1 MPSYSL
7 VTVSRGTVALEKGS
21 SVVSFHSHPHLFQL
35 AGPPSH
41 THFSAPQGGEGEAC
55 ASDKKKTSEKK
66 QRNRFLSFC
75 AGEPA
80 RTSVCGVGDL
90 SLSCRGGVGDPFL
103 HGHRGGGAPQHCTR
117 KLTRHHCGRTSA
129 RHSPRTKTRGR
140 LEPYVERA

>member
-55 ASDKKKTSEKK
+55 ASNKKKTSEKK
-66 QRNRFLSFC
+66 QRNSFLSFC

-80 RTSVCGVGDL
+80 ALPCVGL
-90 SLSCRGGVGDPFL
+90 VISLSRAEEGSATRFSTAIVGVRRNTALGNLPVTTVAAL
-103 HGHRGGGAPQHCTR
+103 
-117 KLTRHHCGRTSA
+117 
-129 RHSPRTKTRGR
+129 RHSPRTKTRGQP
-140 LEPYVERA
+140 EPYVERA

>member
-103 HGHRGGGAPQHCTR
+103 HGHRGGVRRNTALGNLPVTTVAALRPDTVLGR
-117 KLTRHHCGRTSA
+117 KRVADWSRT
-129 RHSPRTKTRGR
+129 
-140 LEPYVERA
+140 